1 MAKKQPILSYE
12 PREKLDGELAQAIGE
27 ILSAEDEAK
36 RIIDRAEASVKA
48 IQLDA
53 STREREMRERAV
65 SNAAAKKAEAI
76 KKAEANANA
85 EVEKL
90 MQKAKAEGEALVSQK
105 QKQVEKRATELF
117 DMLRGK

>member
-12 PREKLDGELAQAIGE
+12 PREKLDGELEQAIGE

-53 STREREMRERAV
+53 STREREMRERAA
-65 SNAAAKKAEAI
+65 SNAAAKRASAVKAAT
-76 KKAEANANA
+76 ATADA
-85 EVEKL
+85 EVKEL
-90 MQKAKAEGEALVSQK
+90 MQKARADGEALVKSK
-105 QKQVEKRATELF
+105 KGDIEKRAAALF

>member
-1 MAKKQPILSYE
+1 MAKKEPTIAYE
-12 PREKLDGELAQAIGE
+12 PRERLDSELEQAIGE

-65 SNAAAKKAEAI
+65 ANAASKKTEAVKKAEAQ
-76 KKAEANANA
+76 ADA
-85 EVEKL
+85 EVSQLIE
-90 MQKAKAEGEALVSQK
+90 KAKADGEALVKSK
-105 QKQVEKRATELF
+105 QKAIEKRATELF
-117 DMLRGK
+117 DILRGK